1 MLFSM
6 RDMPNFFHA
15 QHGFYTYISCP
26 KRDQVHKGDFFFF
39 LLRGNKF
46 LEVIFFLILKILDER
61 FATQGI

>member
-1 MLFSM
+1 M

-39 LLRGNKF
+39 IEREQVPRGD
-46 LEVIFFLILKILDER
+46 FFFNIEN
-61 FATQGI
+61 A